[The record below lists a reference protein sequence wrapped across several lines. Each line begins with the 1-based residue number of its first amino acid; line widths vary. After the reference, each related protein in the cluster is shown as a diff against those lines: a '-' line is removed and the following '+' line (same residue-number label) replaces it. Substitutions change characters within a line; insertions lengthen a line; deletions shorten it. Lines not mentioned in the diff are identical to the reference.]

1 MEDEALYY
9 RLGESNLKLLVD
21 RFYDLV
27 FEDEV
32 IKGLF
37 KTDKSEIKRKQT
49 LFLTQFLGGP
59 ALYTAEFGHPRLRAR
74 HMPHPITED
83 SAVAWLKCMH
93 EAVYSLPVEEALKE
107 ELFNRF
113 PQTAFFMVN
122 ENN

>member
-1 MEDEALYY
+1 MEDVALYY
-9 RLGESNLKLLVD
+9 RLGESNLTLLID
-21 RFYDLV
+21 RFYDMV

-32 IKGLF
+32 IGRLF
-37 KTDKSEIKRKQT
+37 TIDKDEIKRKQF

-59 ALYTAEFGHPRLRAR
+59 ALYTQEFGHPKLRAR

-83 SAVAWLKCMH
+83 AAVAWLKCMH
-93 EAVYSLPVEEALKE
+93 EAICSLPIEEVLKE

-122 ENN
+122 QN

>member
-1 MEDEALYY
+1 MEEEALYY
-9 RLGESNLKLLVD
+9 RLGESNLELLVD

-32 IKGLF
+32 IRGLF
-37 KTDKSEIKRKQT
+37 NTDKSEIKRKQA

-59 ALYTAEFGHPRLRAR
+59 ALYTSEFGHPRLRAR

-93 EAVYSLPVEEALKE
+93 EAIYSLEIEDALKE

-122 ENN
+122 KNS

>member
-1 MEDEALYY
+1 MEEEALYY
-9 RLGESNLKLLVD
+9 RLGDDNLKQLVD

-27 FEDEV
+27 FVNEV
-32 IKGLF
+32 IGGLF
-37 KTDKSEIKRKQT
+37 KTNKEEIKRKQY

-59 ALYTAEFGHPRLRAR
+59 ASYTMEFGHPRLRAR
-74 HMPHPITED
+74 HMPHTITED

-93 EAVYSLPVEEALKE
+93 EAIQTLNTSEEIKN

-122 ENN
+122 QA